1 MAKCSRI
8 LLTLFVNFLTPFLLF
23 CIFGTLGSNLRGKII
38 DVNFHKSII
47 HSIAALTYEQAQ
59 ALIDEP
65 DENSKEIKCGAVKR
79 LASIARIL
87 RQKRIDAGASTLAST
102 EGELKIFEGP
112 INNI

>member
-1 MAKCSRI
+1 MFTCFA
-8 LLTLFVNFLTPFLLF
+8 NFIRKLSYIVLYSFAFSVLWEVT
-23 CIFGTLGSNLRGKII
+23 SEGKIV

-87 RQKRIDAGASTLAST
+87 RQRRIDAGALTLASP
-102 EGELKIFEGP
+102 EGEL
-112 INNI
+112 NVRRSH